1 MRFSVLCLFSVAT
14 FLASQSATPAR
25 SENWPHWRG
34 PAWNG
39 SSTET
44 NLPDHWSRSE
54 NVAWTTP
61 LPGRSGA
68 TPVIWDDSV
77 FLPTPDA
84 EGNLLLLCIDGKT
97 GKIRWQQ
104 TVARG
109 NYIKGKNDLASPSAV
124 TDGKRVV
131 VVFGTGDLAAYDF
144 EGKQL
149 WSRNLAK
156 QYGKLAP
163 KWLYGSSPLLYHDK
177 LYLEDLQDAATSVGG
192 SYLLCLDPQ
201 TGKELWRQI
210 RKTDAR
216 AESQDAYTSP
226 IVRPTGH
233 GAEIVIYGADYLTS
247 HDPDTGAE
255 LWRSPSLNAR
265 KAQNWRAVASPVVGP
280 EGIFACLPQGF
291 GPLVALR
298 ITDTGPG
305 GLVEPGAKAAAAVAW
320 QNADASS
327 DVPSPLYYQGKL
339 FVLNG
344 TRDRLIC
351 VDPKAGKTK
360 WSGDLAAGEVFS
372 ASPTGADGKIYCLG
386 EEGAV
391 VVLAAGD
398 AFKVVSRFSMQ
409 DGGLKPGATPRSG
422 PFLSNLAEGGPLLST
437 IAVAN
442 GHLFVRTPKVLYCI
456 GAKL

>member
-1 MRFSVLCLFSVAT
+1 MEWFVHGNES
-14 FLASQSATPAR
+14 AR
-25 SENWPHWRG
+25 SLEQDRKRG
-34 PAWNG
+34 LDHASARSQRGHARDLGGLGLPAQPR
-39 SSTET
+39 T
-44 NLPDHWSRSE
+44 RQ
-54 NVAWTTP
+54 
-61 LPGRSGA
+61 
-68 TPVIWDDSV
+68 
-77 FLPTPDA
+77 
-84 EGNLLLLCIDGKT
+84 GNLLLLCIDGKT

-163 KWLYGSSPLLYHDK
+163 KWLYGSSPLLYRDK
-177 LYLEDLQDAATSVGG
+177 LYIEDLQEAATLTVGG
-192 SYLLCLDPQ
+192 SFLLCLDPQ
-201 TGKELWRQI
+201 TGKELWRQV

-233 GAEIVIYGADYLTS
+233 GAEIVVYGADYLTS

-298 ITDTGPG
+298 ITGTGPG
-305 GLVEPGAKAAAAVAW
+305 GPVEPAPGRPQPSRGRTPMPRRTCPRRFIIK
-320 QNADASS
+320 ASS
-327 DVPSPLYYQGKL
+327 SCSTARG
-339 FVLNG
+339 
-344 TRDRLIC
+344 
-351 VDPKAGKTK
+351 
-360 WSGDLAAGEVFS
+360 
-372 ASPTGADGKIYCLG
+372 
-386 EEGAV
+386 
-391 VVLAAGD
+391 
-398 AFKVVSRFSMQ
+398 
-409 DGGLKPGATPRSG
+409 RS
-422 PFLSNLAEGGPLLST
+422 
-437 IAVAN
+437 
-442 GHLFVRTPKVLYCI
+442 
-456 GAKL
+456 